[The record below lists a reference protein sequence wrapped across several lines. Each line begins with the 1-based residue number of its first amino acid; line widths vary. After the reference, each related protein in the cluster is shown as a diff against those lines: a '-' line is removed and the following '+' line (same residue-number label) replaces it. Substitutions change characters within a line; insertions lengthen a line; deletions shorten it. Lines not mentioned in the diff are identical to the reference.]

1 MAVAITR
8 RDLSA
13 TELRRKA
20 ARSRDADAARRMVD
34 HGTTHAIVVGGESE
48 RPLGMVSSLDIAGV
62 VAWGRA

>member
-20 ARSRDADAARRMVD
+20 ARSRDADAARRML
-34 HGTTHAIVVGGESE
+34 AIALVLDGRSRADAAAIADFV
-48 RPLGMVSSLDIAGV
+48 RALFPYAVCVS
-62 VAWGRA
+62 